1 MISIILP
8 TLGDRISELKRLF
21 DSLTSQTYKNFEI
34 ILVSQGNFA
43 KIENL
48 IKDYELNIK
57 HIKSDTKG
65 LSLNRNLA
73 INHVKGNIIVFSDD
87 DAWYFEES
95 LEIVK
100 KEIKNKDVVCF
111 QIFDPVNNEQYK
123 NYNTHKSNVNRLQI
137 LKKSSIEI
145 CINLSRVKKEKLKF
159 NEKFGLGTD
168 VKSGEENIFL
178 KRILDNGNKIHYVP
192 MVFVYHRKKINT
204 KLDKA
209 FLKDKIKVFREIYG
223 ILLGSI
229 LFSLLV
235 LKNINK
241 LKLN

>member
-21 DSLTSQTYKNFEI
+21 DSLISQTYKNFEI

-48 IKDYELNIK
+48 IKNYELNIK
-57 HIKSDTKG
+57 HIRSNRKG
-65 LSLNRNLA
+65 LSVNRNIA
-73 INHVKGNIIVFSDD
+73 INYVNGNIIVFSDD

-159 NEKFGLGTD
+159 NEKFGLGTY

-192 MVFVYHRKKINT
+192 IVFVYHRKKINT
-204 KLDKA
+204 KLDKM

-223 ILLGSI
+223 ILLGTI
-229 LFSLLV
+229 LFSLLI